1 MDHHIAAALKAAE
14 KIEYKTLSPEE
25 ALRLAERDRAKGLRA
40 DMYDYEYRSL
50 AAPVAASSVRA
61 TIQRVR
67 SRFLELAAAAPDAT
81 DEALREQLLASDS
94 SFRAMG
100 DVQSGTHLRMF
111 EKVTTRSLPEEH
123 MAVIMHMIDMR
134 QAHERGVSVDAATR
148 QVAEFFK
155 THVAA
160 VDKKLTP
167 EERAAESA
175 AEIAR
180 AEKTMDRRPPPT

>member
-1 MDHHIAAALKAAE
+1 MDHIEAALKSAE

-61 TIQRVR
+61 TIQRAR
-67 SRFLELAAAAPDAT
+67 IRFLELAAAAPDAP
-81 DEALREQLLASDS
+81 DEALREQLLAADRG
-94 SFRAMG
+94 FRAMG
-100 DVQSGTHLRMF
+100 DPQSGTHIRLF
-111 EKVTTRSLPEEH
+111 EKVASRGLPEEH

-160 VDKKLTP
+160 VDKLRTA

-180 AEKTMDRRPPPT
+180 AEKTMDRRPPA

>member
-1 MDHHIAAALKAAE
+1 MDHIAAALKSAE
-14 KIEYKTLSPEE
+14 KIEYKTLSPDE

-40 DMYDYEYRSL
+40 DMYDYEYRNL

-67 SRFLELAAAAPDAT
+67 TRFLELAAAQPDAT
-81 DEALREQLLASDS
+81 DAELRTQLLASDS
-94 SFRAMG
+94 GFRVMG
-100 DVQSGTHLRMF
+100 DEQSGTHIRMF
-111 EKVTTRSLPEEH
+111 EKVATRSLPDDH

-134 QAHERGVSVDAATR
+134 QQHERGVPVDAATR
-148 QVAEFFK
+148 QVAQFFK

-160 VDKKLTP
+160 VDQKRTP
-167 EERAAESA
+167 EEKAAESA

-180 AEKTMDRRPPPT
+180 AEKTMDRRPT